1 MIGSGRVLAA
11 VVIGLAAGQAMAQ
24 PAACPA
30 RPMEV
35 VKSRGGTIQY
45 VGTVAGISELCRQVR
60 ADGTGDYYFGVWRSD
75 WPGAGQAYP
84 VMREVVRGKQGTRLS
99 FITRSVP
106 GLQWVDSFEHEGL
119 ETMEVGGRPF
129 VALRLAHEREGIE
142 GNTYHSIITTWR
154 DVETGVALRTV
165 EQQIAGQSYGP
176 NTTWT
181 AVQVH
186 PLGP

>member
-1 MIGSGRVLAA
+1 
-11 VVIGLAAGQAMAQ
+11 
-24 PAACPA
+24 
-30 RPMEV
+30 
-35 VKSRGGTIQY
+35 
-45 VGTVAGISELCRQVR
+45 
-60 ADGTGDYYFGVWRSD
+60 
-75 WPGAGQAYP
+75 
-84 VMREVVRGKQGTRLS
+84 MREVVRGTQGTRLS